1 MHKDCSQAMAAKIF
15 DIEILEDDM
24 VYVGSGIRAKD
35 ESHALAIMIII
46 SNGMVNEDSEILKF
60 EEKTLH

>member
-1 MHKDCSQAMAAKIF
+1 
-15 DIEILEDDM
+15 M
-24 VYVGSGIRAKD
+24 VYVGSGIQARD

>member
-1 MHKDCSQAMAAKIF
+1 MAVKIF

-24 VYVGSGIRAKD
+24 VYVGSGIQAKD

-46 SNGMVNEDSEILKF
+46 SNGMVNEDSEIIKF

>member
-1 MHKDCSQAMAAKIF
+1 MHRVYSLTMAAKIF

-24 VYVGSGIRAKD
+24 VYVGSGIQAKD

>member
-1 MHKDCSQAMAAKIF
+1 MHRDCSQVMATKIF

-24 VYVGSGIRAKD
+24 VYVGSGIQAKD

>member
-1 MHKDCSQAMAAKIF
+1 MAAKIF

-24 VYVGSGIRAKD
+24 VYVGSGIQAKD

-46 SNGMVNEDSEILKF
+46 SNGMVNEDSEIIKF

>member
-1 MHKDCSQAMAAKIF
+1 MHKDCLQIMAAKIF

-46 SNGMVNEDSEILKF
+46 SNGMVNEDSEIIKF